1 MPMLQAALLCDSA
14 QEYEGKM
21 SVLGGFISILNVYS
35 LPSFMPVMFVG
46 RVSITD
52 DELHEPHAFE
62 VAVDAPSGAT
72 IFTTKGTAVLSPEM
86 VNQNP
91 ELYVGL
97 NLVLQLPLAVNEEGL
112 HWVHFRADDDLMS
125 SLPLLVRLNA
135 TAP

>member
-21 SVLGGFISILNVYS
+21 SVLGGFISILNVFS

-52 DELHEPHAFE
+52 DELEKPHEFE
-62 VAVDAPSGAT
+62 VTFQTPSGTTTFA
-72 IFTTKGTAVLSPEM
+72 TKGTTNPSPDI
-86 VNQNP
+86 VNENP

-97 NLVLQLPLAVNEEGL
+97 SVLLQLPLAINEEGL
-112 HWVHFRADDDLMS
+112 HWVHFKADDLLMS
-125 SLPLLVRLNA
+125 SLPLLVKLHA
-135 TAP
+135 VAP